1 MWFSTLRR
9 VDRPVLVA
17 REFLASRGAEI
28 EVRDV
33 RANLEFVRE
42 LVEDLN
48 SRATPTVV
56 IGNGVIIGFDP
67 EAYEAALHDAG

>member
-1 MWFSTLRR
+1 M
-9 VDRPVLVA
+9 A
-17 REFLASRGAEI
+17 REFLASHGAEI

-33 RANLEFVRE
+33 RANPEFVRE

-56 IGNGVIIGFDP
+56 IGNRVIIGFDP
-67 EAYEAALHDAG
+67 EAYEAALRGASG